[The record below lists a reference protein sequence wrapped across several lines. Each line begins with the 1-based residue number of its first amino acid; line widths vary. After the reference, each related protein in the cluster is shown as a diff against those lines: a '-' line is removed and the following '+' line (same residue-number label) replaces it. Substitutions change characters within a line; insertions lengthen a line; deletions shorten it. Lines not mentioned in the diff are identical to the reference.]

1 MTTVIYW
8 VVPFKQ
14 PVPHVHS
21 YLCTCLEFI
30 YANMHSLTQIHIY
43 LELLKHALTYI
54 VQNPMFNRQI
64 HTETVLCK
72 SLEPLQFQEAR
83 LSCDLSK
90 LYWTI
95 ILQAFR
101 TSLKGHS
108 GEWFFCS
115 FVKPIKTLLWII
127 QALKNP
133 HLTQG
138 DKLVLCLHI
147 ADSLA
152 KNQRLLSA
160 SVTTSL
166 SQNTSIVLF
175 NQMFES
181 TINAKIS
188 STLEYSWFPNRVIS
202 GKFGM
207 V

>member
-1 MTTVIYW
+1 
-8 VVPFKQ
+8 
-14 PVPHVHS
+14 
-21 YLCTCLEFI
+21 
-30 YANMHSLTQIHIY
+30 MHSLTQIHIY

-54 VQNPMFNRQI
+54 MQNPMFNRQI

-72 SLEPLQFQEAR
+72 SLEPIPFQEAR

-108 GEWFFCS
+108 GECFFCS

-127 QALKNP
+127 QALKTP

-175 NQMFES
+175 NQTFES

-188 STLEYSWFPNRVIS
+188 STSEYLWFPNRVIS